1 MARYLVGG
9 DPLDSEKNL
18 SWIQY
23 FYEFVLNVLV
33 QDFLR
38 VLIGLAKSLDLIPRI
53 LLAIY
58 EDTLEFEL
66 TIELRYSD
74 VKIW

>member
-1 MARYLVGG
+1 MYYLV
-9 DPLDSEKNL
+9 
-18 SWIQY
+18 QY
-23 FYEFVLNVLV
+23 FLG
-33 QDFLR
+33 

-58 EDTLEFEL
+58 EDTLEFEFS
-66 TIELRYSD
+66 IELRYLD